1 LVVAVREQMA
11 AEAFKNRHRRAT
23 NRFERQRKLPFML
36 ILILILRKS
45 AKGLQTVLNEIS
57 GQLGN
62 LLVTAS
68 AFSQARQQLSHT
80 AFIELN
86 QRTIQPFCYADDD
99 HQRYRGYRVLAGD
112 GSRLRLPEHESVRAT
127 FGALA
132 YTSGKDAQVEGT
144 YACGQ
149 AYVLHDV
156 LNKVV
161 IDAHLAAAKTAE
173 TTLAITALATS
184 EAQDLLLYDRNFAC
198 YELLAHHIHQQRH
211 FVIRCSKSS
220 FQTARDL
227 FQADQEASRQV
238 TLQAPP
244 QRLKMVR
251 RLGLPRSVRVRF
263 VAVRLETGELE
274 VLVTSLLDE
283 LAFPSSDFK
292 AIYHL
297 RWGVETLFDVLKTRL
312 ALENFS
318 GKTAVAVQQEFHA
331 TIFLTGL
338 ESLLTAEAD
347 DLLALRSAD
356 NQLGQTVNNM
366 VSFAAIKQHA
376 LDLLLT
382 EPDPTHLLRHLT
394 DLFLLNPTYTRRNR
408 RPPRRRISDRA
419 AINFWRYRRKVCF

>member
-1 LVVAVREQMA
+1 
-11 AEAFKNRHRRAT
+11 
-23 NRFERQRKLPFML
+23 
-36 ILILILRKS
+36 
-45 AKGLQTVLNEIS
+45 
-57 GQLGN
+57 
-62 LLVTAS
+62 
-68 AFSQARQQLSHT
+68 
-80 AFIELN
+80 
-86 QRTIQPFCYADDD
+86 
-99 HQRYRGYRVLAGD
+99 
-112 GSRLRLPEHESVRAT
+112 
-127 FGALA
+127 
-132 YTSGKDAQVEGT
+132 
-144 YACGQ
+144 
-149 AYVLHDV
+149 
-156 LNKVV
+156 
-161 IDAHLAAAKTAE
+161 
-173 TTLAITALATS
+173 LAITALAAS

-198 YELLAHHIHQQRH
+198 YELLAHHFQQQRH

-283 LAFPSSDFK
+283 LAFPSTDFK

-297 RWGVETLFDVLKTRL
+297 RWGVETLYDVLKTRL

-376 LDLLLT
+376 LELLLT
-382 EPDPTHLLRHLT
+382 EPDPTRLLRHLT
-394 DLFLLNPTYTRRNR
+394 DLFLLNPTYTRRKR
-408 RPPRRRISDRA
+408 RPLRRRISDRA